1 MSLLLTSNYQKSSLS
16 LNGNLQCFL
25 HFSSTYRYTIICFE
39 SVQCLEITDYTGDDN
54 APTLPLSYWTEPPL
68 SRLNREVKQNL
79 TQGLHSDGNCSHV
92 SDLWLYIVTDTRGSP
107 TGPWVSKFWLQNT
120 FLWRWK
126 LLCFSYIYM
135 HVYNF
140 FYIVNIIQSF
150 WYMYPGGVYVW
161 AIGSIYI

>member
-1 MSLLLTSNYQKSSLS
+1 MA
-16 LNGNLQCFL
+16 QCPFSWRQIIKKVLCHLMEICNVFFL

-126 LLCFSYIYM
+126 LLCFLYIYM

-140 FYIVNIIQSF
+140 FLHWLILYSHF
-150 WYMYPGGVYVW
+150 DTCTLGVCM
-161 AIGSIYI
+161 SER